1 MASRKE
7 INDHLKIALKE
18 IGKIEPWFD
27 ERFNV
32 WIFSHKKYPDVEY
45 AGNTKKEVIEN
56 YPKYLKEFI
65 KYRLDDKIDPLVE
78 KKTKGHGGKREGAGR
93 PVGTKKGPTKR
104 VTLPKDVAE
113 WIERPNSIP
122 QLREL
127 IAKSRH

>member
-7 INDHLKIALKE
+7 INDHLKIALEE

-27 ERFNV
+27 KRFNA

-45 AGNTKKEVIEN
+45 AGNTKEEVIEN

-65 KYRLDDKIDPLVE
+65 KHRLDDKIDLLVE

-93 PVGTKKGPTKR
+93 PIGTKKRPTKR

-113 WIERPNSIP
+113 WIERPSSIP
-122 QLREL
+122 QVRAL